1 MYLADRRRKGV
12 MKLQR
17 ICSVGLL
24 LLVAH
29 AAAGA
34 STVMYRYVN
43 EQGDPVYS
51 YTLPADQAELGYQKV
66 DAETGQILQD
76 VAPQL
81 PPEELAAQRRRE
93 RAMQECRDELERIY
107 QLYGTRADI
116 ENALE
121 AALSS
126 LETRIGQLQA
136 NLRQARR
143 QQERLRSQAADAER
157 AGRQVPRIVQENLR
171 RGRGQIETLRE
182 EIDKREEEK
191 LQARARYAHELERFD
206 DGTCPAPG
214 TLADS
219 SAARGG

>member
-1 MYLADRRRKGV
+1 

-17 ICSVGLL
+17 ILSVGLVV
-24 LLVAH
+24 LVAQ

-34 STVMYRYVN
+34 NSVMYRYVN
-43 EQGDPVYS
+43 DDGDPVYS

-66 DAETGQILQD
+66 DAETGTILED

-81 PPEELAAQRRRE
+81 PPDELAAKQRRE

-107 QLYGTRADI
+107 QLYGTRGDI

-121 AALSS
+121 DTLSS
-126 LETRIGQLQA
+126 LETRIGQLKA

-143 QQERLRSQAADAER
+143 EQERLRSRAADAER
-157 AGRQVPRIVQENLR
+157 AGRNVPRDIQENIR
-171 RGRGQIETLRE
+171 RGHGQIETLRE
-182 EIDKREEEK
+182 EIDKREQEK
-191 LQARARYAHELERFD
+191 LQARARYTHELERFD
-206 DGTCPAPG
+206 DGSCPAPE

>member
-1 MYLADRRRKGV
+1 MI
-12 MKLQR
+12 LQR
-17 ICSVGLL
+17 ICSLALL
-24 LLVAH
+24 MLVAH

-34 STVMYRYVN
+34 QSVMYRYVN

-51 YTLPADQAELGYQKV
+51 YTLPAEQAELGYQKV
-66 DAETGQILQD
+66 DPETGAILED

-81 PPEELAAQRRRE
+81 PPDELAAKQRRE
-93 RAMQECRDELERIY
+93 QAMQECRDELERIY

-121 AALSS
+121 DTLSS
-126 LETRIGQLQA
+126 LDTRIGQLQA

-143 QQERLRSQAADAER
+143 EQERLRSQAADAER
-157 AGRQVPRIVQENLR
+157 AGREVPRYVQENLR
-171 RGRGQIETLRE
+171 RGRGQIETLGQ
-182 EIDKREEEK
+182 EIDKREQEK
-191 LQARARYAHELERFD
+191 QQARARYAHELERFD